1 MYKVILTCSFVFLLN
16 LSGYSNSDSTLV
28 VEKGTV
34 LKVRSLNNLKSNKVA
49 EGDEIELEVYE
60 DLVINDKTVI
70 KAGTPVMGYI
80 ESFEK
85 AKLLGKEGLLIIQ
98 ITSTKAVDKTFVPLR
113 IYKSSI
119 YGEDKSDA
127 SIVLSLL
134 VSPAFL
140 LKRGGQANVKEG
152 KIFNTY
158 ITKDVKVSVH

>member
-1 MYKVILTCSFVFLLN
+1 MCKITLILSFILFINVKV
-16 LSGYSNSDSTLV
+16 YSSSDSTQLI
-28 VEKGTV
+28 EKGTV
-34 LKVRSLNNLKSNKVA
+34 LKVRSLNNLKSNKVV

-60 DLVINDKTVI
+60 DLVVNDNIVI
-70 KAGTPVMGYI
+70 KARTPVLGYV

-127 SIVLSLL
+127 SIALSLL

-140 LKRGGQANVKEG
+140 LKRGGQAKVKEG

-158 ITKDVKVSVH
+158 VTRDVKISYR

>member
-1 MYKVILTCSFVFLLN
+1 MLKSIFSILLLLIFVID
-16 LSGYSNSDSTLV
+16 GIAQSTETILI
-28 VEKGTV
+28 EKGTV
-34 LKVRSLNNLKSNKVA
+34 LKVRSLNNLKSNKVS

-60 DLVINDKTVI
+60 DLVINEKTAI
-70 KAGTPVMGYI
+70 KAGTPVLGYI

-85 AKLLGKEGLLIIQ
+85 AKFLGKEGLLIIQ

-127 SIVLSLL
+127 SIVLSLI

-140 LKRGGQANVKEG
+140 LKKGGQASVKEG

-158 ITKDVKVSVH
+158 ITKDVKIKI

>member
-1 MYKVILTCSFVFLLN
+1 MLKSIFSILLLLIFVINGIAQSSETILI
-16 LSGYSNSDSTLV
+16 
-28 VEKGTV
+28 EKGTV
-34 LKVRSLNNLKSNKVA
+34 LKVRSLNNLKSNKVN

-60 DLVINDKTVI
+60 DLVINEKTTI
-70 KAGTPVMGYI
+70 KAGTPVLGYI

-85 AKLLGKEGLLIIQ
+85 AKFLGKEGLLIIQ

-127 SIVLSLL
+127 SIVLSLI

-140 LKRGGQANVKEG
+140 LKKGGQASVKEG

-158 ITKDVKVSVH
+158 ITKDVKIKI